1 LPNRIAFDSYDL
13 TNQLVREKCVRSTQQ
28 TPPIIS
34 AKLFSAGKQIQFL
47 ETLKRLRFSG
57 QLVFTS
63 SKEEQWVFYL
73 YLGQIMY
80 ATGGVH
86 PVRRFQRNLA
96 VHCTQMLVNT
106 NRSTLQQDLVGLNA
120 TASTLC
126 WEYKLLSLWVAQKK
140 ITSQQASNM
149 IQAVVA
155 EVLFDLAQAMRVIY
169 QINPDNSLSNPLVLI
184 DVHEALAKL
193 QQSWQVWR
201 NSMIADYSPNS
212 APLIKQPAEMRKRT
226 SDALYQRLAQL
237 LNGQRTLRDLAVQM
251 QQDVVQVIRSLLPYI
266 QWEWVE
272 LMSIPDL
279 PSPVDTPV
287 PETPRSQAESKG
299 SLIACVDDS
308 PLVRQTMQSL
318 LSAAG
323 YQFLGV
329 DDAMRAFGILLARK
343 PDLIFLDL
351 VMPNA
356 NGYEIC
362 AQLRK
367 LACFRNTPIVI
378 LTGND
383 GIVDRVR
390 AKLVGASDFLSK
402 PVDAGIVLS
411 VIRKH
416 LKQGVQA

>member
-1 LPNRIAFDSYDL
+1 M
-13 TNQLVREKCVRSTQQ
+13 RSSQQ

-73 YLGQIMY
+73 YLGHIMY
-80 ATGGVH
+80 ATGGTH
-86 PVRRFQRNLA
+86 PVRRFRRNIA
-96 VHCTQMLVNT
+96 IHCPQLLI
-106 NRSTLQQDLVGLNA
+106 REPKLHHDVGLNPK
-120 TASTLC
+120 ASSLC
-126 WEYKLLSLWVAQKK
+126 WEYELLSLWVGQQK
-140 ITSQQASNM
+140 IMSEQAVSL
-149 IQAVVA
+149 IHGVVA

-184 DVHEALAKL
+184 DVHEALAEL

-212 APLIKQPAEMRKRT
+212 APLIKQPEEMRKRT
-226 SDALYQRLAQL
+226 SDSLYQRLTQL

-266 QWEWVE
+266 QLEWVE
-272 LMSIPDL
+272 LISIPDL

-287 PETPRSQAESKG
+287 PEKPLSRSESKD

-308 PLVRQTMQSL
+308 PLVRQTMEAL
-318 LSAAG
+318 LTAAG
-323 YQFLGV
+323 YKYLGV

-362 AQLRK
+362 SQLRK

-411 VIRKH
+411 VLRKH
-416 LKQGVQA
+416 LKQGVQG

>member
-1 LPNRIAFDSYDL
+1 
-13 TNQLVREKCVRSTQQ
+13 
-28 TPPIIS
+28 
-34 AKLFSAGKQIQFL
+34 
-47 ETLKRLRFSG
+47 
-57 QLVFTS
+57 
-63 SKEEQWVFYL
+63 
-73 YLGQIMY
+73 
-80 ATGGVH
+80 
-86 PVRRFQRNLA
+86 
-96 VHCTQMLVNT
+96 
-106 NRSTLQQDLVGLNA
+106 
-120 TASTLC
+120 
-126 WEYKLLSLWVAQKK
+126 
-140 ITSQQASNM
+140 
-149 IQAVVA
+149 
-155 EVLFDLAQAMRVIY
+155 
-169 QINPDNSLSNPLVLI
+169 
-184 DVHEALAKL
+184 
-193 QQSWQVWR
+193 
-201 NSMIADYSPNS
+201 
-212 APLIKQPAEMRKRT
+212 
-226 SDALYQRLAQL
+226 
-237 LNGQRTLRDLAVQM
+237 
-251 QQDVVQVIRSLLPYI
+251 
-266 QWEWVE
+266 
-272 LMSIPDL
+272 
-279 PSPVDTPV
+279 
-287 PETPRSQAESKG
+287 
-299 SLIACVDDS
+299 
-308 PLVRQTMQSL
+308 MQSL